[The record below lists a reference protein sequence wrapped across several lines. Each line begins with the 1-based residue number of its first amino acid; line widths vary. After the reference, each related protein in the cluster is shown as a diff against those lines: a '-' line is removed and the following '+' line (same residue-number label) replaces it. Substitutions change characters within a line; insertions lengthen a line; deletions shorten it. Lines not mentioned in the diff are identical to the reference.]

1 MILLAGVLF
10 ASLLGSVHCGAMC
23 SVFACMANGTSRRGA
38 WYHGG
43 RLSAYVTLGAAAGAL
58 GSALD
63 SAGLIAHVQRSA
75 ALVAGAA
82 LVVWGAVQL
91 RQAVRARRFGGATQ
105 WGGALGRLLSRTAAW
120 DPRARATAIGV
131 TTGLLPCGWLWAFI
145 ATAMGT
151 GSPLTAMLVMAV
163 FWIGTLPMLLTVTAG
178 VRRFGPMATVR
189 WPLASASLV
198 IALGIGE
205 LAAHL
210 FMPAMTPELRATH
223 VHASTP

>member
-43 RLSAYVTLGAAAGAL
+43 RLSRLRDARRVAGAL
-58 GSALD
+58 GAALD

-105 WGGALGRLLSRTAAW
+105 WGGALGRLLCTHRSVGS
-120 DPRARATAIGV
+120 ARASDGDRSDHGAVALRLAVGV
-131 TTGLLPCGWLWAFI
+131 HRDRHGHRL
-145 ATAMGT
+145 ATHSDAGD
-151 GSPLTAMLVMAV
+151 GGVLDRHPPDAADRD
-163 FWIGTLPMLLTVTAG
+163 GRRPTLRTDGHRSL
-178 VRRFGPMATVR
+178 ATRERVDSS
-189 WPLASASLV
+189 LHSAS
-198 IALGIGE
+198 E
-205 LAAHL
+205 SSRH
-210 FMPAMTPELRATH
+210 TCSCQR
-223 VHASTP
+223 